1 MKRLSGV
8 LAGFALA
15 GTMGIGVATSASA
28 APTSDVTVASAE
40 RAACVYRYVVRGTQV
55 KCGTAAAAGAVP
67 RLGQVRPPPNG
78 STYAMVGPWRYQ
90 GSGMWSTAKCYY
102 GDRRINTPKVGE
114 LR

>member
-55 KCGTAAAAGAVP
+55 KCGTAAAGTQYRAWVKCA
-67 RLGQVRPPPNG
+67 RPNG